1 MSSSSPNPAVPGAVR
16 QAPRVAVLEDD
27 EVLRESILL
36 PTLRD
41 FGFEVA
47 GAGTAAALY
56 RLMLAQRFDIVLLDI
71 GLPDESG
78 LDVVGYLRQLFPD
91 LGIVMLTGSRGRDKR
106 VRALTDG
113 ADAFLAKP
121 VDGEILA
128 ATLHSLARRLSV
140 PQSVV
145 ATTEPAP
152 SKRAATGWRLEA
164 DGWCLVAPNDAVLAL
179 TAQERCL
186 LGMLIAAGGKPV
198 HKEQLLDALA
208 GDNRDFDPHRLE
220 MLVHRLR
227 RKASAASDEGDS
239 FPLLAS
245 RGVGYLFA
253 G

>member
-1 MSSSSPNPAVPGAVR
+1 MSNSNLNPAAPGAVR
-16 QAPRVAVLEDD
+16 QIPRVAVLEDD

-41 FGFEVA
+41 YGFEVA

-56 RLMLAQRFDIVLLDI
+56 RLMLAQRFDMVLLDI
-71 GLPDESG
+71 GLPDENG
-78 LDVVGYLRQLFPD
+78 LDVVRHLRQLFPD

-128 ATLHSLARRLSV
+128 ATLHSLARRLALV
-140 PQSVV
+140 PPAAAVMTPASTRAV
-145 ATTEPAP
+145 A
-152 SKRAATGWRLEA
+152 GWRLEA

-179 TAQERCL
+179 NVQERCL
-186 LGMLIAAGGKPV
+186 LGMLVAAGGKPV
-198 HKEQLLDALA
+198 PKEHLLDALA

-227 RKASAASDEGDS
+227 RKASAASEEGES

>member
-1 MSSSSPNPAVPGAVR
+1 MSNSNPNPAAPGAVR
-16 QAPRVAVLEDD
+16 QIPHVAVLEDD

-41 FGFEVA
+41 YGFEVA

-56 RLMLAQRFDIVLLDI
+56 RLMLAQRFDMVLLDI

-78 LDVVGYLRQLFPD
+78 LDVVRHLRQLFPD

-128 ATLHSLARRLSV
+128 ATLHSLARRLSLAQ
-140 PQSVV
+140 PV
-145 ATTEPAP
+145 AAVET
-152 SKRAATGWRLEA
+152 AASARVFTGWRLEA

-186 LGMLIAAGGKPV
+186 LGMLVAAGGKPV
-198 HKEQLLDALA
+198 PKEQLLDALA

-227 RKASAASDEGDS
+227 RKASATMDEGDS

-253 G
+253 V

>member
-1 MSSSSPNPAVPGAVR
+1 
-16 QAPRVAVLEDD
+16 VAVLEDD

-41 FGFEVA
+41 YGFEVA

-56 RLMLAQRFDIVLLDI
+56 RLMLAQRFDMVLLDI

-78 LDVVGYLRQLFPD
+78 LDVVRHLRQLFPD

-128 ATLHSLARRLSV
+128 ATLHSLARRLSLAQPV
-140 PQSVV
+140 TAVE
-145 ATTEPAP
+145 T
-152 SKRAATGWRLEA
+152 AASARVFTGWRLEA

-186 LGMLIAAGGKPV
+186 LGMLVAAGGKPV
-198 HKEQLLDALA
+198 PKEQLLDALA

-227 RKASAASDEGDS
+227 RKASATMDEGDS

-253 G
+253 V